1 MIRTIHSRLCFSHQG
16 GVGTLVL
23 LGLLVA
29 CSPSEPDRGAPTE
42 GDFSSAVETAPAMS
56 ATELAKDIRAGTI
69 TVENAVAA
77 YLSRIESLDRQ
88 GPMLQSVI
96 ALNPDA
102 LAQARALDAEARA
115 GNFRG
120 ELHGV
125 PVLIKDNVETRELPT
140 TAGSLALS
148 ENRTGRDSPIVAR
161 LRAQG
166 AIILGKTNLSEWANF
181 RSTDAIAG
189 WSGVGGLTR
198 NPHSLDRTT
207 CGSSSGSAVAIAAQ
221 LAPLAIGTETSGS
234 IICPAAVNGVVGF
247 KPTVGLLSRTHIVPI
262 SLRQDTA
269 GPMARSVRDVATM
282 LTVLAGTDADDPATS
297 EADQRK
303 KDYAASLDLGV
314 AGMRIGVFRWAEGNN
329 PHVSALFDAA
339 LLVLRDQGATLIDI
353 HDFSPAPVLWESGDK
368 VLRTEFAHGLNTY
381 LASTAPAVSVRAL
394 GQLIAFN
401 EQHADREMAL
411 FDQSI
416 LIDANG
422 AGSVDQPE
430 HVETV
435 KALQRAAREE
445 GVDALLEA
453 HDVEVLLMPSSP
465 PAFVID
471 VVYPDH
477 NPGGLIGAG
486 WLAAMAGYPI
496 LTVPMGTHR
505 GAPLGLSIMGTAWD
519 DATVLAVGYA
529 YEQASRK
536 ITLPTFARGPFDEPS
551 TAAALRPSSPR

>member
-1 MIRTIHSRLCFSHQG
+1 MIRKSLHWLCCYQKG
-16 GVGTLVL
+16 RVGIVVVL
-23 LGLLVA
+23 SALVA
-29 CSPSEPDRGAPTE
+29 CSPAEPKREASTE
-42 GDFSSAVETAPAMS
+42 ESSATAIEPAPAMF
-56 ATELAKDIRAGTI
+56 ATELADAIRAGSI
-69 TVENAVAA
+69 TAEEAVAA
-77 YLSRIESLDRQ
+77 YLSRIEALDRQ

-102 LAQARALDAEARA
+102 LAQARALDAETRA
-115 GNFRG
+115 GKHRG
-120 ELHGV
+120 YLHGV

-140 TAGSLALS
+140 TAGSLALRD
-148 ENRTGRDSPIVAR
+148 NQTGRDAPVVAR

-181 RSTDAIAG
+181 RSNDAIAG

-269 GPMARSVRDVATM
+269 GPMARTVRDVATM
-282 LTVLAGTDADDPATS
+282 LTVMAGTDADDPATS
-297 EADQRK
+297 EADLRK
-303 KDYAASLDLGV
+303 QDYAAGLDLGV
-314 AGMRIGVFRWAEGNN
+314 AGMRIGVFRWAEGDN
-329 PHVSALFDAA
+329 PHVSSVFDAA
-339 LLVLRDQGATLIDI
+339 LLVLRDQGAVLINID
-353 HDFSPAPVLWESGDK
+353 DFSPAPVLWESGDS
-368 VLRTEFAHGLNTY
+368 VLRTEFEHALNAY
-381 LASTAPAVSVRAL
+381 LASAAPTVSVRTL

-416 LIDANG
+416 LVETNG
-422 AGSVDQPE
+422 AGGVDQPE
-430 HVETV
+430 HLKTVE
-435 KALQRAAREE
+435 AMQRATREE
-445 GVDALLEA
+445 GIDALLKA

-471 VVYPDH
+471 VVYPDN

-505 GAPLGLSIMGTAWD
+505 GAPLGLSVMGTAWD

-529 YEQASRK
+529 YEQASRQ
-536 ITLPTFARGPFDEPS
+536 ITLPAFARGPFDVPS
-551 TAAALRPSSPR
+551 TAAALRPDSPR